1 MLTLAAM
8 FFQYLISVFKQ
19 SFIPRITI
27 RHMPKQKKLEIVSQ
41 SEKEGQVAEGRKKW
55 LEERRGN
62 TT

>member
-1 MLTLAAM
+1 MLMLAAM

-27 RHMPKQKKLEIVSQ
+27 RHMPKQK

-55 LEERRGN
+55 LEERREK
-62 TT
+62 